1 MPATPRP
8 MPTLMALPVLRW
20 EVEVEE
26 GEAAEDDDDD
36 DVLAARAA
44 VDVTGTAALT
54 AASDVRAVGVEDDEV
69 VDVEVDV
76 DVDVDVAME
85 LVCINSSARGIM
97 MSIPRAQGRNR
108 VAIALGG
115 EGRLGRREMLTSVM
129 RSDQPSSS
137 PDST

>member
-26 GEAAEDDDDD
+26 GEAAEDDDD

-76 DVDVDVAME
+76 DVDVAME

-97 MSIPRAQGRNR
+97 MSIPRAQRRNR
-108 VAIALGG
+108 VEIALGG

-137 PDST
+137 SDST